1 MKLTLSLMALLCVI
15 GCTRTEY
22 RESADQQA
30 YQILK
35 EKSQDP
41 RWRIPKMDIT
51 PDPASR
57 FYDVHDLVFSAPL
70 SHDFAV
76 AHPCP
81 RLNLTFAG
89 MVCDPHQEPD
99 WMEVIDTAIPI
110 VTLFQQTHFCGDV
123 FR

>member
-57 FYDVHDLVFSAPL
+57 FYDVHDLDMPPLPPDDPAASKALKFSSSSSTCCAR
-70 SHDFAV
+70 SAAS
-76 AHPCP
+76 AH
-81 RLNLTFAG
+81 RRQHTK
-89 MVCDPHQEPD
+89 
-99 WMEVIDTAIPI
+99 
-110 VTLFQQTHFCGDV
+110 CGDV
-123 FR
+123 AVIT